1 MSAKLVAVPSRPT
14 AAQVAKARERLIFA
28 LDVSTW
34 REAGPLVRQLKDH
47 VGMFKVGKQLFLRE
61 GPRILERIR
70 SRGGEVFLDLK
81 FHDIPQTVARASVE
95 ATRLGAFMFNVHASG
110 SAPMMREAVRQVRRA
125 CRTEQLRRPLMLAVT
140 VLTSLSAGDLATVG
154 VDAKIEDQVLRLAL
168 LAKECGMD
176 GVVASPHE
184 IQAIR
189 KACGPRFAIVTPG
202 IRRSGDAM
210 GDQHRVNGPGE
221 AVAAGADYVVVGRP
235 IRDAEDPRAEAD
247 AIVAEIAAALSSRR
261 RS

>member
-1 MSAKLVAVPSRPT
+1 
-14 AAQVAKARERLIFA
+14 
-28 LDVSTW
+28 
-34 REAGPLVRQLKDH
+34 
-47 VGMFKVGKQLFLRE
+47 
-61 GPRILERIR
+61 
-70 SRGGEVFLDLK
+70 
-81 FHDIPQTVARASVE
+81 
-95 ATRLGAFMFNVHASG
+95 
-110 SAPMMREAVRQVRRA
+110 
-125 CRTEQLRRPLMLAVT
+125 
-140 VLTSLSAGDLATVG
+140 
-154 VDAKIEDQVLRLAL
+154 
-168 LAKECGMD
+168 MD